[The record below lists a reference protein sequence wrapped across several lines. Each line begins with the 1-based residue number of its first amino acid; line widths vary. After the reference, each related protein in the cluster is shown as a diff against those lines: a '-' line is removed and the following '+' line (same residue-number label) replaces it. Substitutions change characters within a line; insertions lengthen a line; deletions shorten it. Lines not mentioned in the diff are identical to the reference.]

1 MMKWPG
7 KGTKGA
13 GVVLLTLT
21 LALFVAGAA
30 SAMANPPGES
40 GLMDRAGRDTVV
52 PANTVSKEAVAF
64 GGSVRVEGRV
74 EGSAVAIG
82 GDVYVSGTVG
92 QDAVAIGGTVVLAP
106 GAVVHGDAVAIGGS
120 VQRAEGA
127 RVDGQITSMGVPG
140 LSSLRNLRWLP
151 DFHRWPGLMVPFGP
165 WFWGWGHQF
174 TGLLSSLA
182 LGAIILAL
190 LSNNVEHMVGALP
203 DNWGRFALIGFL
215 GYLVAIPLIAMVAIT
230 IIGIPLAL
238 LLALALVAA
247 RFLAYTVVSLFV
259 GRQLLERLITHSV
272 SPFAELLFGVLVLF
286 VIRFVPLVGWLV
298 GLVVAII
305 GLGAVLD
312 TRFGSGGAWLPPR
325 RSS

>member
-1 MMKWPG
+1 MKWPG
-7 KGTKGA
+7 RATKA
-13 GVVLLTLT
+13 AVVVLLVLVLVLFSAAAA
-21 LALFVAGAA
+21 LAAEQRGSV
-30 SAMANPPGES
+30 
-40 GLMDRAGRDTVV
+40 GRDVLV
-52 PANTVSKEAVAF
+52 PQGTVSEEAVAF
-64 GGSVRVEGRV
+64 GGSVRVEGNVQR
-74 EGSAVAIG
+74 SAVAIG
-82 GDVYVSGTVG
+82 GDVYVSGSVG

-106 GAVVHGDAVAIGGS
+106 GAVVHGNAVAIGGS
-120 VQRAEGA
+120 VQRAEDA
-127 RVDGQITSMGVPG
+127 RVDGQITSVSAPG
-140 LSSLRNLRWLP
+140 LTSLRDLRWLP
-151 DFHRWPGLMVPFGP
+151 DFHRWQGFVAPFGP
-165 WFWGWGHQF
+165 WFWWWGQF

-190 LSNNVEHMVGALP
+190 LPTNVEHMVGALP

-215 GYLVAIPLIAMVAIT
+215 GYLVAVPLIAMVAIT

-238 LLALALVAA
+238 LLVLALVAA

-259 GRQLLERLITHSV
+259 GRRLLERLITHAV
-272 SPFAELLFGVLVLF
+272 NPFAELLVGLVVLF

-312 TRFGSGGAWLPPR
+312 TRFGSGQPWLLPR